1 MSHVKTIQQIKMK
14 TLFKLISA
22 TLFLALFT
30 CDLFAQSPESIVNQ
44 LEGKSGEE
52 FVILANKASEA
63 YYAKRKYSKATE
75 YAEEAWRIAKN
86 VGNDELLADSY
97 INWGKA
103 IVKKGGSVN
112 AKKSYRR
119 SAAKYF
125 RDAAKNTSS
134 DAKKLEALK
143 LLKRYAIINLSS
155 SERSQLN
162 AAIAD
167 LDKKVNPSPENE
179 NLADNPDG
187 TSEETPVKERTY
199 AIDKVKEYRKLGS
212 RLKEKEAKLK
222 QEHQAEIDKLAGMY
236 EVELAVAA
244 AEIDTMSF
252 EQAKRAALLAQEQL
266 INERLNGKVEKD
278 SLELIA
284 VSAELKEV
292 EAINEMQEVEKEK
305 LRVGILGAITAANLF
320 LVILIVTVRLN
331 KRIKREK
338 KKSDALLGNILPKH
352 IIETLKGKTVNK
364 DADIIAEKHSDV
376 SVLFLDF
383 KGFSAFAKE
392 KRDEPKEVVQLL
404 NTYFK
409 RFDDIIVNKYG
420 LEKIKTIGDAYMCAA
435 GIHPNK
441 GDRKKYKREQAAK
454 LVQAALEI
462 NRFIKNEAILAQ
474 KKNRPYFEGRIG
486 IHSGDVI
493 AGVVGEKKY
502 AYDIWGDTVNTAS
515 RVESNGSINT
525 VNISESTK
533 YLLGEKFNYTDSRS
547 VNAKNIGQIN
557 IYNVTMI

>member
-1 MSHVKTIQQIKMK
+1 MKITQSVKMT
-14 TLFKLISA
+14 T
-22 TLFLALFT
+22 FLKFFFPFILCVACLEVYG
-30 CDLFAQSPESIVNQ
+30 QSPESIVIQ
-44 LEGKSGEE
+44 LEGKSGAEY
-52 FVILANKASEA
+52 VRLANQASEA
-63 YYAKRKYSKATE
+63 YYKKRKYNEAAE
-75 YAEEAWRIAKN
+75 YAEDAWRISKN
-86 VGNDELLADSY
+86 IGDKELLADSY

-103 IVKKGGSVN
+103 IL
-112 AKKSYRR
+112 KKSGSSTSKKAYRR
-119 SAAKYF
+119 NAAKYF
-125 RDAAKNTSS
+125 RDAVKNTR
-134 DAKKLEALK
+134 DDVKKLEALK
-143 LLKRYAIINLSS
+143 LVKQYASKNLSTD
-155 SERSQLN
+155 ERNQLN
-162 AAIAD
+162 AAIAS
-167 LDKKVNPSPENE
+167 LEQKINPVSSTESTTESPKESGVSEESKEKKV
-179 NLADNPDG
+179 
-187 TSEETPVKERTY
+187 Y
-199 AIDKVKEYRKLGS
+199 AIDKINEYRRLGKK
-212 RLKEKEAKLK
+212 LKEKEAKLL
-222 QEHQAEIDKLAGMY
+222 EDHQAEINELEGKY
-236 EVELAVAA
+236 EVELAGKA
-244 AEIDTMSF
+244 AEIDTMSID
-252 EQAKRAALLAQEQL
+252 QAKKAALLAQEQL
-266 INERLNGKVEKD
+266 VNERLKNKVEKD

-305 LRVGILGAITAANLF
+305 LRIGMLGAISTAFLF
-320 LVILIVTVRLN
+320 FLILIISVRLN
-331 KRIKREK
+331 KKVKREK

-352 IIETLKGKTVNK
+352 IIEALKGKTVNK

-392 KRDEPKEVVQLL
+392 KRDQPKEVVQLL

-441 GDRKKYKREQAAK
+441 GDRKKYKRKQAEK

-462 NRFIKNEAILAQ
+462 NRFIKNEAIIAQ

-486 IHSGDVI
+486 IHTGDVI

-515 RVESNGSINT
+515 RVESNGAINT

-533 YLLGEKFNYTDSRS
+533 ALLGPKFSYSSSRS
-547 VNAKNIGQIN
+547 VDAKNIGQIN
-557 IYNVTMI
+557 IYNVGLS